1 MQGSGGEIKNVEYE
15 EKLQIEKEKVIGAH
29 EKTLKINSLIKA
41 VICTII
47 TSGFCVSINDMRIF
61 TERNRNKK
69 LLVGKNRDENI
80 IILLEVIYFYL
91 IARCFFQH
99 TEYAVYLELA
109 LILGMFVTT
118 ICLWNAE
125 QNVKLQLFWLNFIF
139 FLLWTAGILCKESYK
154 GNRILIISGWLCF
167 FAGMLIPGIFLIRT
181 TEWKN
186 VSNYKA
192 VALICIIFAVL
203 SIEVIDEVPMYDSGA
218 YYSWSISKLASH
230 FDFTCRNIF
239 DYCLASHISVGYG
252 MFTLLGELISSG
264 GYGTHFINILLAI
277 CSIVAFFKSFEL
289 LFPNQNR
296 TGIILA
302 TGIYAFAPNMLGMIG
317 TINIDVPGIY
327 FFVILWY
334 CYLKKYRALELFF
347 AWIFVCTK
355 EPNVIYYAFYII
367 GIVLEE
373 VWSKNTGVPI
383 VKRFVKTVFL
393 QIVRVI
399 PIIFWRIYY
408 IAPGRDSWVA
418 DTQLL
423 VNSSG
428 LHTFGFSV
436 DNMVVKLKEILIFNG
451 SWIFTIFI
459 LLSAFYILF
468 KKIAVC
474 LKPIIP
480 LLFTMIGVIIFNIFY
495 LDYPHPR
502 YLSFGIMIF
511 CMISV
516 FLLLSTQRQLLI
528 NIALGIGNLILLI
541 QSFVTIDPFTYMNFP
556 VINYSDSPS
565 KIVSADGY
573 KLDDGAI
580 YNREYSYWGK
590 TMNLVLEKAG
600 YDADTIIVFSAYE
613 NIPKAYGYSDKMH
626 WNIKKKQI
634 QVNSSEET
642 IPVLIANNADE
653 LTAYKKIIYVVP
665 FYTHKENIL
674 PFEYSELQDTFE
686 VEYRTLGAKCYV
698 CSGFGDKQ
706 TESNYG
712 E

>member
-1 MQGSGGEIKNVEYE
+1 MNMKV
-15 EKLQIEKEKVIGAH
+15 LIE
-29 EKTLKINSLIKA
+29 T
-41 VICTII
+41 
-47 TSGFCVSINDMRIF
+47 D
-61 TERNRNKK
+61 
-69 LLVGKNRDENI
+69 RDENI

-91 IARCFFQH
+91 IAGCFFQH
-99 TEYAVYLELA
+99 TEYAIYLELA
-109 LILGMFVTT
+109 LILGAFVTS

-125 QNVKLQLFWLNFIF
+125 RNVKLQLFWLNFIF
-139 FLLWTAGILCKESYK
+139 FLLWTTGILCKESYK
-154 GNRILIISGWLCF
+154 GNRILIIGGWLCF
-167 FAGMLIPGIFLIRT
+167 FSGTLILGIFLIRT

-186 VSNYKA
+186 VSNYKE

-264 GYGTHFINILLAI
+264 GYGVHFINILLAI
-277 CSIVAFFKSFEL
+277 CSIVAFFKSLEL
-289 LFPNQNR
+289 LFPNQNK
-296 TGIILA
+296 TVIILA
-302 TGIYAFAPNMLGMIG
+302 AGIYAFAPNMLGMVG

-334 CYLKKYRALELFF
+334 CYLKKYRALELFI
-347 AWIFVCTK
+347 AWVFVCTK

-367 GIVLEE
+367 GIVLEK
-373 VWSKNTGVPI
+373 VWSKGTGEPI
-383 VKRFVKTVFL
+383 FKRFVKTVFL

-423 VNSSG
+423 VNNSG

-436 DNMVVKLKEILIFNG
+436 DNMVVKFKEILIFNG

-459 LLSAFYILF
+459 LLSVFYILRR
-468 KKIAVC
+468 KRNVC

-480 LLFTMIGVIIFNIFY
+480 LLFSMIGVIVFNLFY

-502 YLSFGIMIF
+502 YLSVGVMIF

-516 FLLLSTQRQLLI
+516 LLLLSIERRLLV
-528 NIALGIGNLILLI
+528 NIALGIGTLILLI
-541 QSFVTIDPFTYMNFP
+541 QSFVTVDPFTYMNFS

-565 KIVSADGY
+565 NIVTADGY

-580 YNREYSYWGK
+580 YNREYSYWGE
-590 TMNLVLEKAG
+590 TLNLVLEKAG
-600 YDADTIIVFSAYE
+600 YNADTIIVFPSYE
-613 NIPKAYGYSDKMH
+613 NIPKAYGYSDKMN

-634 QVNSSEET
+634 QVNISEDT

-653 LTAYKKIIYVVP
+653 LMAYNKIIYVVP
-665 FYTHKENIL
+665 FYAPEEDIL
-674 PFEYSELQDTFE
+674 PFEYSELKDIFE
-686 VEYRTLGAKCYV
+686 AGYRTLGAKCYV
-698 CSGFGDKQ
+698 CSGSDDKQPESDFGD
-706 TESNYG
+706 
-712 E
+712 